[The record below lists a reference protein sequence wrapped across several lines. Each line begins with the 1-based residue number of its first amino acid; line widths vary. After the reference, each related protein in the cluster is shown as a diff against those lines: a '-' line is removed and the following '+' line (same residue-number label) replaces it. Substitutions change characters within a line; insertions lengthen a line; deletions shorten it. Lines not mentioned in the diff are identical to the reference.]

1 MKIDVYSAT
10 GIKNGSLDLPAS
22 LFEAAI
28 NQGLMHQAVVLQ
40 QSNRRRP
47 IAHAKNR
54 GEVIG
59 STKKMFA
66 QKGTGRAR
74 RGPLRSPL
82 LRGGG
87 KAFGPR
93 STRNY
98 HKDMPKTMRRVALL
112 SALSAQAKSGSIM
125 GIENYPETVKTKDA
139 ATVLGKMPVELG
151 RKILIV
157 TSVRHRGI
165 ALSTRNIPGV
175 RSISAAYLNPEDV
188 LGARHIIFFVD
199 AIAEAEKI
207 FGGERDRT
215 ERAVKN
221 PPVVS
226 SEKTE
231 KIQKSQKSQRIQKS
245 PKKKSSV
252 SSKSSASS
260 ASSSK

>member
-10 GIKNGSLDLPAS
+10 GAKKGSLDLPAT

-28 NQGLMHQAVVLQ
+28 NQGLMHQAVVMQ

-93 STRNY
+93 SNRNY
-98 HKDMPKTMRRVALL
+98 HKDMPKTMRRVAFC
-112 SALSAQAKSGSIM
+112 AQCSGKERFDHGTRKLPRDREDEGSCYM
-125 GIENYPETVKTKDA
+125 SRENARGTRSQDSHRHAVPSSRYRAFHEEHSECACDLCCIPQPRRRSRRTPYHFLCGCDCR
-139 ATVLGKMPVELG
+139 G
-151 RKILIV
+151 R
-157 TSVRHRGI
+157 
-165 ALSTRNIPGV
+165 
-175 RSISAAYLNPEDV
+175 ED
-188 LGARHIIFFVD
+188 LRW
-199 AIAEAEKI
+199 
-207 FGGERDRT
+207 GERPDG
-215 ERAVKN
+215 EG
-221 PPVVS
+221 S
-226 SEKTE
+226 
-231 KIQKSQKSQRIQKS
+231 KIAGCRCSR
-245 PKKKSSV
+245 
-252 SSKSSASS
+252 
-260 ASSSK
+260 

>member
-10 GIKNGSLDLPAS
+10 GAKKGSLDLPSAI
-22 LFEAAI
+22 FEAAI
-28 NQGLMHQAVVLQ
+28 NQGLMHQAVVMQ

-74 RGPLRSPL
+74 RGPPRSPL

-93 STRNY
+93 SVRNY

-125 GIENYPETVKTKDA
+125 GLENYPETVKTKDA
-139 ATVLGKMPVELG
+139 ITALRKMPLDMH

-157 TSVRHRGI
+157 TPARHRGI
-165 ALSTRNIPGV
+165 ALSTRNIPGI
-175 RSISAAYLNPEDV
+175 RAIAAAYLNPEDV
-188 LGARHIIFFVD
+188 LGAKHIIFFVD
-199 AIAEAEKI
+199 AIAETEKI
-207 FGGERDRT
+207 FGGERERH
-215 ERAVKN
+215 ERAVKH
-221 PPVVS
+221 PPAPA
-226 SEKTE
+226 EPRKE
-231 KIQKSQKSQRIQKS
+231 MA
-245 PKKKSSV
+245 KKSLAKAKKTTK
-252 SSKSSASS
+252 KSFPNA
-260 ASSSK
+260 

>member
-10 GIKNGSLDLPAS
+10 GAKKGSLDLPAT

-28 NQGLMHQAVVLQ
+28 NQGLMHQAVVMQ

-47 IAHAKNR
+47 IAHVKNR

-93 STRNY
+93 SNRNFS
-98 HKDMPKTMRRVALL
+98 KDMPKTMRRVALL

-125 GIENYPETVKTKDA
+125 GLESYPEMVKTKDA
-139 ATVLGKMPVELG
+139 AAVLSKMPVQSG
-151 RKILIV
+151 KILIV
-157 TSVRHRGI
+157 TPGRHRGI
-165 ALSTRNIPGV
+165 ALSTRNIPRV
-175 RSISAAYLNPEDV
+175 QALAAAYLNPEDV

-199 AIAEAEKI
+199 AIKEAEEI
-207 FGGERDRT
+207 FGGERERM

-221 PPVVS
+221 PVAEKS
-226 SEKTE
+226 ETSEKT
-231 KIQKSQKSQRIQKS
+231 KKTPAKKAS
-245 PKKKSSV
+245 PK
-252 SSKSSASS
+252 A
-260 ASSSK
+260 

>member
-10 GIKNGSLDLPAS
+10 GAKKGSLDLPAT

-28 NQGLMHQAVVLQ
+28 NQGLMHQAVVMQ

-93 STRNY
+93 SNRNY
-98 HKDMPKTMRRVALL
+98 HKDMPKTMRRGAV
-112 SALSAQAKSGSIM
+112 
-125 GIENYPETVKTKDA
+125 
-139 ATVLGKMPVELG
+139 VLI
-151 RKILIV
+151 RKITPLIF
-157 TSVRHRGI
+157 SHY
-165 ALSTRNIPGV
+165 S
-175 RSISAAYLNPEDV
+175 
-188 LGARHIIFFVD
+188 
-199 AIAEAEKI
+199 
-207 FGGERDRT
+207 
-215 ERAVKN
+215 
-221 PPVVS
+221 
-226 SEKTE
+226 
-231 KIQKSQKSQRIQKS
+231 
-245 PKKKSSV
+245 
-252 SSKSSASS
+252 
-260 ASSSK
+260 